1 MAERITIIKSNPFP
15 GLRAYRP
22 DEGHLFFGRLES
34 TTKVVARLKD
44 NRFVSVIGASGS
56 GKSSLVLSGVIPA
69 LLKENADGKKLWSY
83 LVFRPDVNPIDNL
96 AAELS
101 TLSAGAGFTQ
111 LSQASIAASL
121 HNRSEGITD
130 VINKIRKSLRQQIVI
145 VIDQFEEIFRYSPV
159 STRGTEGDE
168 ATDFIDLLV
177 NAVQQPDQGLYLIL
191 TLRSEYVSE
200 CSRFHTLTN
209 LMNTSSFLLPQ
220 IGRDL
225 LTAVI
230 EEPVKVSGATIDRS
244 LVKIILGDLTDNPG
258 QLPVLQHLLMR
269 MWNQWN
275 KVGDMSRPLSNA
287 DYEAVGTIKGAISQH
302 AGQALEE
309 LNERHRY
316 VCSRLFRAITVRTG
330 DGREMRRPESIATIA
345 SQTGCTVEEI
355 INVAEVFRH
364 PDYSFLTPASDV
376 PLNKDSIIDLS
387 HESIIKLWNTLRK
400 WLDDED
406 ASKRLYL
413 KLASAAEQYQE
424 GNGKLWSAPDL
435 FIAIKWREE
444 NNPTLAWAEKI
455 DPAFERTMLFLKN
468 SEEEYAALEEYNK
481 KADNGK
487 VRRSRLITGILGM
500 IVLLTLLA
508 LGTLYSLR
516 VRSEKQK
523 SVALQL
529 KDEAVAY
536 TNVLSD
542 SLNLLSDTLR
552 TAEQVADMEKLNTI
566 AAITMARE
574 AEEKTSAARYM
585 LKNAEAD
592 KTAAVV
598 MATRENRSK
607 MLTVARSLALRSIN
621 FSGEQDLQILL
632 AWQAYLF
639 NERLAGIDD
648 DADIFS
654 ALYEVSKRYGNKYYS
669 RFSPDGASV
678 TAMAQGTDGYFFYTA
693 DTQGRVLR
701 WQNDQPGKGYSLIW
715 SGDKVIKAMSVSPDA
730 SWLACGTSTSE
741 VIMIPLTGDTVG
753 YRLQEA
759 GGSIAALIFNT
770 TGNLLYTSTIE
781 GSVTA
786 WDLKSRKGNSI
797 AEDPA
802 GIIALEISDDNNLL
816 AALTKDG
823 RVMLWNPEVPGRQYT
838 LNTGDRVITSLKFI
852 TGREKLATG
861 DETGIIDIW
870 DTGTKTIEAFVEGY
884 TSAIEAIAFNKT
896 DNQMIT
902 ADRTGAIRI
911 WALSDLTRPPVVI
924 SDNNEGIIRLACN
937 KDGNSFL
944 AATRTEVTQR
954 PAHVRCMTG
963 GLCTRVTS
971 NLSPAEWAA
980 YVGRDIEYEPTCPD
994 KTYKIRVREVTGAR

>member
-1 MAERITIIKSNPFP
+1 MTERITTVKSNPFP

-34 TTKVVARLKD
+34 TTKVVAKLKD
-44 NRFVSVIGASGS
+44 NRFVSVLGASGS
-56 GKSSLVLSGVIPA
+56 GKSSLVMSGVIPA
-69 LLKENADGKKLWSY
+69 LIRENAEGKKLWSY
-83 LVFRPDVNPIDNL
+83 LVFKPDVNPIDNL

-209 LMNTSSFLLPQ
+209 LMNSGSFLLPQ
-220 IGRDL
+220 IGRDM
-225 LTAVI
+225 LTTVI
-230 EEPVKVSGATIDRS
+230 EEPIKASGATIDRS
-244 LVKIILGDLTDNPG
+244 LVKIILGDLSDNPG

-275 KVGDMSRPLSNA
+275 KIGDMSRPLSIA
-287 DYEAVGTIKGAISQH
+287 DYEAVGTLKGAISQH

-316 VCSRLFRAITVRTG
+316 VCSRLFRTIAIRTE
-330 DGREMRRPESIATIA
+330 DGREIRRPESVAAIA
-345 SQTGCTVEEI
+345 SQTACTVEEI

-364 PDYSFLTPASDV
+364 PDYSFLIPASDI
-376 PLNKDSIIDLS
+376 PLSRDSIIDLS
-387 HESIIKLWNTLRK
+387 HESIIKLWGTLRK

-413 KLASAAEQYQE
+413 RLAAAAQQYQE
-424 GNGKLWSAPDL
+424 GNGKLWSPPDL
-435 FIAIKWREE
+435 FVALKWREE
-444 NNPTLAWAEKI
+444 NNPTLAWAEKT
-455 DPAFERTMLFLKN
+455 DPAFERTMLFLRN
-468 SEEEYAALEEYNK
+468 SEEEYAALEAYNK
-481 KADNGK
+481 KADQGK
-487 VRRSRLITGILGM
+487 IKRSRLIAGILGI
-500 IVLLTLLA
+500 IVFLALIA

-516 VRSEKQK
+516 NRSEKQK
-523 SVALQL
+523 SVALQM

-542 SLNLLSDTLR
+542 SLNLLEDTFKM
-552 TAEQVADMEKLNTI
+552 AEQVAGLEKMNTI
-566 AAITMARE
+566 SAVNRAQE
-574 AEEKTSAARYM
+574 AEKRASAAGSLLKEAENEKT
-585 LKNAEAD
+585 
-592 KTAAVV
+592 TAVV
-598 MATRENRSK
+598 LATVENRSK
-607 MLTVARSLALRSIN
+607 MLAVARSLAIRSIN
-621 FSGEQDLQILL
+621 HSGEQDLQILL

-639 NERLAGIDD
+639 NERHAGIED

-654 ALYEVSKRYGNKYYS
+654 ALYDVSKHYGNKYYS

-678 TAMAQGTDGYFFYTA
+678 TAMAQEPGGYFFYTA
-693 DTQGRVLR
+693 DSEGRVLR
-701 WQNDQPGKGYSLIW
+701 WRNDQPDKGYNLIW
-715 SGDKVIKAMSVSPDA
+715 SGDKLIKAMSVSPDA

-741 VIMIPLTGDTVG
+741 VIMIPLANDSVG
-753 YRLQEA
+753 YQLQNA
-759 GGSIAALIFNT
+759 GGNVTALIFNT

-781 GSVTA
+781 GAVTA
-786 WDLKSRKGNSI
+786 WDLKTRKGNNI
-797 AEDPA
+797 AGDRA
-802 GIIALEISDDNNLL
+802 GIVKLEISDDNNLL

-823 RVMLWNPEVPGRQYT
+823 RVMLWNSEATGRQYT
-838 LNTGDRVITSLKFI
+838 LDAGDRVITSLKFI
-852 TGREKLATG
+852 TGREKLVTG

-870 DTGTKTIEAFVEGY
+870 DTGSGTIGASIEGH
-884 TSAIEAIAFNKT
+884 TAAINAIAYNKI

-902 ADRTGAIRI
+902 ADNTGGIRM
-911 WALSDLTRPPVVI
+911 WTLSDLAIPPVVI
-924 SDNNEGIIRLACN
+924 SDGNEEITYLAYN
-937 KDGNSFL
+937 QDGNAFL
-944 AATRTEVTQR
+944 AATPAEVTQR
-954 PAHVRCMTG
+954 PAHVRCMTA
-963 GLCTRVTS
+963 GLCTRVTR

-994 KTYKIRVREVTGAR
+994 RTYRIRVKNVTGAR

>member
-22 DEGHLFFGRLES
+22 DEGHLFFGRMES
-34 TTKVVARLKD
+34 TTKVAARLKD

-69 LLKENADGKKLWSY
+69 LIRENAEGKKLWSY
-83 LVFRPDVNPIDNL
+83 LVFRPDINPVDNL

-177 NAVQQPDQGLYLIL
+177 NAVQQPDQGLHLIL

-200 CSRFHTLTN
+200 CSRFHSLTN

-225 LTAVI
+225 LSAVI

-244 LVKIILGDLTDNPG
+244 LVKIILSELSDNPG

-269 MWNQWN
+269 MWNHWN
-275 KVGDMSRPLSNA
+275 KAGDMSRPLSIA
-287 DYEAVGTIKGAISQH
+287 DYEAVGTLKGAISQH

-316 VCSRLFRAITVRTG
+316 VCSRLFRAITVRTE
-330 DGREMRRPESIATIA
+330 DGREMRRPETIATIA
-345 SQTGCTVEEI
+345 TQTGCTVEEI

-364 PDYSFLTPASDV
+364 PDYSFLTPASDI
-376 PLNKDSIIDLS
+376 PLNKDSVIDLS
-387 HESIIKLWNTLRK
+387 HESIIKLWSTIRK

-413 KLASAAEQYQE
+413 KLAAAAEQYQE

-468 SEEEYAALEEYNK
+468 SEEEYAALEVYNK
-481 KADNGK
+481 KADYGK
-487 VRRSRLITGILGM
+487 IKRSRLIAGILGM
-500 IVLLTLLA
+500 MVLLALIA

-516 VRSEKQK
+516 NRSEKQK

-529 KDEAVAY
+529 KDEAIAY
-536 TNVLSD
+536 TNVLGD
-542 SLNLLSDTLR
+542 SLNLLSYTFR
-552 TAEQVADMEKLNTI
+552 TAEQEAGLEKLN
-566 AAITMARE
+566 AISAINRAQE
-574 AEEKTSAARYM
+574 AEKKASAKDNM
-585 LKNAEAD
+585 LKEAENE

-598 MATRENRSK
+598 MATVENRSK
-607 MLTVARSLALRSIN
+607 MLAVARSLAMRSIN
-621 FSGEQDLQILL
+621 HTGEQDLQILL

-639 NERLAGIDD
+639 NERHEGIED

-669 RFSPDGASV
+669 RFRPDGASV
-678 TAMAQGTDGYFFYTA
+678 TAVAQGPDGYFFYTA
-693 DTQGRVLR
+693 DTEGRVLR
-701 WQNDQPGKGYSLIW
+701 WQNDQPGKGYNLIW

-741 VIMIPLTGDTVG
+741 VIMIPLADDSVG
-753 YRLQEA
+753 YQMQNA
-759 GGSIAALIFNT
+759 GGSLTALIFNK
-770 TGNLLYTSTIE
+770 TGNLLFTSTIE
-781 GSVTA
+781 GAVTE

-797 AEDPA
+797 VGDPK
-802 GIIALEISDDNNLL
+802 GVIALEISEDNNLL

-823 RVMLWNPEVPGRQYT
+823 RVMLWNPEAPGRQFT
-838 LNTGDRVITSLKFI
+838 LDAGEKVITSLKFI
-852 TGREKLATG
+852 PGREKLATG

-870 DTGTKTIEAFVEGY
+870 DTGTKTIGANVEGH
-884 TSAIEAIAFNKT
+884 TSAIHAIAFNKT

-902 ADRTGAIRI
+902 ADKSGDIRI
-911 WALSDLTRPPVVI
+911 WALSDLTQPPIVI
-924 SDNNEGIIRLACN
+924 SDSKEDIMELFFN
-937 KDGNSFL
+937 KDGNAFL

-954 PAHVRCMTG
+954 PAHIKCMTA
-963 GLCTRVTS
+963 GLCTMVTR
-971 NLSPAEWAA
+971 NLSLAEWAA
-980 YVGRDIEYEPTCPD
+980 YVGRDIEYEPACPD
-994 KTYKIRVREVTGAR
+994 RPYKISVKEIAGAR

>member
-1 MAERITIIKSNPFP
+1 MAERITVIKSNPFP

-22 DEGHLFFGRLES
+22 DEGHLFFGRMES
-34 TTKVVARLKD
+34 TIKVVARLKD

-69 LLKENADGKKLWSY
+69 LIRENTEGKKLWSY

-101 TLSAGAGFTQ
+101 TLSASAGFTQ

-159 STRGTEGDE
+159 STRGKEGDE

-177 NAVQQPDQGLYLIL
+177 NAVQQPDQGLYLIF
-191 TLRSEYVSE
+191 TIRAEYVSE

-225 LTAVI
+225 LSAVI

-244 LVKIILGDLTDNPG
+244 LVKIILGEMADSPG

-269 MWNQWN
+269 MWNQWS
-275 KVGDMSRPLSNA
+275 KVGDMSRPLSIA
-287 DYEAVGTIKGAISQH
+287 DYEAVGTLNGAISQH

-316 VCSRLFRAITVRTG
+316 VCSRLFRTITARTE
-330 DGREMRRPESIATIA
+330 DGREVRRPESIATIA

-364 PDYSFLTPASDV
+364 PDYSFLTPSSDV
-376 PLNKDSIIDLS
+376 PLNKDSVIDLS
-387 HESIIKLWNTLRK
+387 HESIIKLWSTLRK

-406 ASKRLYL
+406 ASRRLYL
-413 KLASAAEQYQE
+413 QLASAAEQYQA
-424 GNGKLWSAPDL
+424 GNGKLWKAPDL
-435 FIAIKWREE
+435 LMAIKWRDE
-444 NNPTLAWAEKI
+444 NKPTLAWAEKI

-468 SEEEYAALEEYNK
+468 SMEEYVALEEYNR
-481 KADNGK
+481 KADTGK
-487 VRRSRLITGILGM
+487 IKRSRLIAGILGM
-500 IVLLTLLA
+500 MVLLTLIA

-516 VRSEKQK
+516 TRSEKQK

-529 KDEAVAY
+529 KDEALAY

-542 SLNLLSDTLR
+542 SLSLLSDTLR
-552 TAEQVADMEKLNTI
+552 TAEQEAGLEKLNAM
-566 AAITMARE
+566 AAIDRARE
-574 AEEKTSAARYM
+574 AEEIASAAGNR
-585 LKNAEAD
+585 LKDAETE

-598 MATRENRSK
+598 KANEEKRSK
-607 MLTVARSLALRSIN
+607 MITVARSLAMRSIN
-621 FSGEQDLQILL
+621 HSGEQDLQILL
-632 AWQAYLF
+632 AWQAFLF
-639 NERLAGIDD
+639 NERHEGFED

-654 ALYEVSKRYGNKYYS
+654 ALYDISKRYGNKYYS
-669 RFSPDGASV
+669 KFRPEGETV
-678 TAMAQGTDGYFFYTA
+678 TAMAQEPDGHFLYTA
-693 DTQGRVLR
+693 DTGGRILR
-701 WQNDQPGKGYSLIW
+701 WQKDQPGKGYNLIW
-715 SGDKVIKAMSVSPDA
+715 SGDKVIKAMSVSPDE

-741 VIMIPLTGDTVG
+741 VIMIPLADDSVG
-753 YRLQEA
+753 YQMQNA
-759 GGSIAALIFNT
+759 GGSITALIFST
-770 TGNLLYTSTIE
+770 TENLLYTSTIE
-781 GSVTA
+781 GAVTS
-786 WDLKSRKGNSI
+786 WDLKSRLGSSI
-797 AEDPA
+797 ISDPA
-802 GIIALEISDDNNLL
+802 GIIALELSEDNNLL
-816 AALTKDG
+816 AALTKEG
-823 RVMLWNPEVPGRQYT
+823 RVMLWNQEAPGRQFT
-838 LNTGDRVITSLKFI
+838 LDAGERLITSMKFI
-852 TGREKLATG
+852 AGREKFATA

-870 DTGTKTIEAFVEGY
+870 DTGTRTIEASIEGH
-884 TSAIEAIAFNKT
+884 TSAVHAIAFNRT

-902 ADRTGAIRI
+902 GDKTGDIKI
-911 WALSDLTRPPVVI
+911 WALSDLSRPPVVI
-924 SDNNEGIIRLACN
+924 SDSNEDVLHLACS

-944 AATRTEVTQR
+944 AATGTEVTQR
-954 PAHVRCMTG
+954 PAHVRCMTAD
-963 GLCTRVTS
+963 LCTRVTR
-971 NLSPAEWAA
+971 NLSPVEWSA
-980 YVGRDIEYEPTCPD
+980 YVGSDIEYEPTCPD
-994 KTYKIRVREVTGAR
+994 RPYKIRVKEIIGAR

>member
-1 MAERITIIKSNPFP
+1 MAERITTVKSNPFP

-34 TTKVVARLKD
+34 TVKVVAKLKD
-44 NRFVSVIGASGS
+44 TRFVSVLGASGS
-56 GKSSLVLSGVIPA
+56 GKSSFVMSGVIPA
-69 LLKENADGKKLWSY
+69 LLRENTEAKKLWSY

-101 TLSAGAGFTQ
+101 TLSASAGFTQ

-145 VIDQFEEIFRYSPV
+145 VIDQFEEIFRYSPA

-209 LMNTSSFLLPQ
+209 LMNTGSFLLPQ

-230 EEPVKVSGATIDRS
+230 EEPVKASGATIDRS
-244 LVKIILGDLTDNPG
+244 LVKIILGDLSDNPG

-275 KVGDMSRPLSNA
+275 KVGDMSRPLSIA
-287 DYEAVGTIKGAISQH
+287 DYEAVGTLKGAISQH

-316 VCSRLFRAITVRTG
+316 VCSRLFRTIAVRTE
-330 DGREMRRPESIATIA
+330 DGKEIRRPESIAAIA
-345 SQTGCTVEEI
+345 SQTGCTDEEI

-364 PDYSFLTPASDV
+364 PDYSFLIPPSDV
-376 PLNKDSIIDLS
+376 PLNRDSVIDLS
-387 HESIIKLWNTLRK
+387 HESIIKLWGTLRK

-413 KLASAAEQYQE
+413 RLAAAAQQYQE
-424 GNGKLWSAPDL
+424 GNGKLWSPPDL
-435 FIAIKWREE
+435 FVAIKWREE

-468 SEEEYAALEEYNK
+468 SEEEYAALEAYNR
-481 KADNGK
+481 KADQGK
-487 VRRSRLITGILGM
+487 IKRSRLIAGILGM
-500 IVLLTLLA
+500 IVFLA
-508 LGTLYSLR
+508 LIAMGTLYTLR
-516 VRSEKQK
+516 NRSEKQK

-542 SLNLLSDTLR
+542 SLNLLADTLKM
-552 TAEQVADMEKLNTI
+552 AGQVAGLEKMN
-566 AAITMARE
+566 AISAVNRAQE
-574 AEEKTSAARYM
+574 AEKRVSAAGTMLKEAENEKT
-585 LKNAEAD
+585 
-592 KTAAVV
+592 TAVV
-598 MATRENRSK
+598 RATVENRNK
-607 MLTVARSLALRSIN
+607 MLAVARSLAMRSIN
-621 FSGEQDLQILL
+621 HSGEMDLQILL

-639 NERLAGIDD
+639 NERHAGTED

-654 ALYEVSKRYGNKYYS
+654 SLYEVSKRYGNKYYS
-669 RFSPDGASV
+669 RFRPDGASV
-678 TAMAQGTDGYFFYTA
+678 TAMAQEPGGYFFYTA
-693 DTQGRVLR
+693 DTEGKVLR
-701 WQNDQPGKGYSLIW
+701 WQNDQPDKGYSLIW
-715 SGDKVIKAMSVSPDA
+715 SGEKVIKAMSVSPDA
-730 SWLACGTSTSE
+730 SWLACGTSASE
-741 VIMIPLTGDTVG
+741 VIMIPLAGDSVG
-753 YRLQEA
+753 YQLQNA
-759 GGSIAALIFNT
+759 GGSVTALIFNT

-781 GSVTA
+781 GAVTT
-786 WDLKSRKGNSI
+786 WDLKSRNGTSV
-797 AEDPA
+797 AADHA
-802 GIIALEISDDNNLL
+802 GIIALEIPDDDNLL
-816 AALTKDG
+816 AALTRDG
-823 RVMLWNPEVPGRQYT
+823 RVMLWNPESPGKQFT
-838 LNTGDRVITSLKFI
+838 LDAGDRVITSLKFI
-852 TGREKLATG
+852 AGREKLATG

-870 DTGTKTIEAFVEGY
+870 DTGTGTIGASIEGHN
-884 TSAIEAIAFNKT
+884 TAINAIAYNKS

-902 ADRTGAIRI
+902 ADNAGGIRI
-911 WALSDLTRPPVVI
+911 WTLSDLAIPPVVI
-924 SDNNEGIIRLACN
+924 SDGDEEITGLAFSQ
-937 KDGNSFL
+937 DGNAFL
-944 AATRTEVTQR
+944 AVTPSEVIQR
-954 PAHVRCMTG
+954 PAHVRCMTS
-963 GLCTRVTS
+963 GLCTRVTR
-971 NLSPAEWAA
+971 NLSPAEWTA
-980 YVGRDIEYEPTCPD
+980 YVGRDIQYEPTCPD
-994 KTYKIRVREVTGAR
+994 RTYRIRVKSVTGAR

>member
-1 MAERITIIKSNPFP
+1 MAERITIVKSNPFP

-22 DEGHLFFGRLES
+22 DEGHLFFGRMES
-34 TTKVVARLKD
+34 TTKVAARLKD

-69 LLKENADGKKLWSY
+69 LIRENAEGKKLWSY
-83 LVFRPDVNPIDNL
+83 LVFRPDINPVDNL

-159 STRGTEGDE
+159 STRGIEGDE

-200 CSRFHTLTN
+200 CSRFHSLTN

-225 LTAVI
+225 LGAVI

-244 LVKIILGDLTDNPG
+244 LVKIILGDLSDNPG

-269 MWNQWN
+269 MWNHWN
-275 KVGDMSRPLSNA
+275 KAGDMSRPLSIA
-287 DYEAVGTIKGAISQH
+287 DYEAVGTLKGAISQH

-316 VCSRLFRAITVRTG
+316 VCSRLFRAITVRTE
-330 DGREMRRPESIATIA
+330 DGREIRRPETIATIA
-345 SQTGCTVEEI
+345 TQTACTVEEI

-364 PDYSFLTPASDV
+364 PDYSFLIPASDI
-376 PLNKDSIIDLS
+376 PLNKDSVIDLS
-387 HESIIKLWNTLRK
+387 HESIIKLWSTLRK

-406 ASKRLYL
+406 ASMRLYL
-413 KLASAAEQYQE
+413 KLAAAAEQYQQ

-468 SEEEYAALEEYNK
+468 SEEEYAALEVYNK
-481 KADNGK
+481 KADYGK
-487 VRRSRLITGILGM
+487 IRRSRLIAGILGIM
-500 IVLLTLLA
+500 VLLALIA

-516 VRSEKQK
+516 SRSEKQK

-542 SLNLLSDTLR
+542 SLNLLSDTFR
-552 TAEQVADMEKLNTI
+552 TAEQEAGLEKLNSI
-566 AAITMARE
+566 SAINRAQEAEKKVSATDNMLRE
-574 AEEKTSAARYM
+574 AENE
-585 LKNAEAD
+585 

-598 MATRENRSK
+598 MATVENRNK
-607 MLTVARSLALRSIN
+607 MLAVARSLAMRSIN
-621 FSGEQDLQILL
+621 HSGEQDLQILL

-639 NERLAGIDD
+639 NERHAGIEDD
-648 DADIFS
+648 GDIFS

-669 RFSPDGASV
+669 SFRPDDASV
-678 TAMAQGTDGYFFYTA
+678 TAMAQEPDGYFFYTA
-693 DTQGRVLR
+693 DTEGRVLR
-701 WQNDQPGKGYSLIW
+701 WQNDQPGKGYNLIW

-730 SWLACGTSTSE
+730 SWLACGTSTSD

-753 YRLQEA
+753 YQLQDA
-759 GGSIAALIFNT
+759 GGSITALIFNT
-770 TGNLLYTSTIE
+770 TGNLLFTSTIE
-781 GSVTA
+781 GAVTA
-786 WDLKSRKGNSI
+786 WDLRSRKGNNVVG
-797 AEDPA
+797 DPE

-838 LNTGDRVITSLKFI
+838 LDAGERVITSLKFI
-852 TGREKLATG
+852 PGREKLAIG

-870 DTGTKTIEAFVEGY
+870 DTGTKTIEANVEGH
-884 TSAIEAIAFNKT
+884 TSAIDAIAFNKI
-896 DNQMIT
+896 DNQMVT
-902 ADRTGAIRI
+902 ADRTGDIRI
-911 WALSDLTRPPVVI
+911 WALADLARPPVVI
-924 SDNNEGIIRLACN
+924 SDSKEDIMHLVFN
-937 KDGNSFL
+937 KDGNAFL
-944 AATRTEVTQR
+944 AATRTEITQR
-954 PAHVRCMTG
+954 PAHVKCMTA
-963 GLCTRVTS
+963 GLCTMVTR
-971 NLSPAEWAA
+971 NLSPVEWAA

-994 KTYKIRVREVTGAR
+994 RPYKIRVKEIAGAR